1 MQKIYLPS
9 TTTFKLTKQNIVS
22 LINLMQQQFT
32 LYKSNQQ
39 AHNTNLKLLEALK
52 ESKSIRILKRPT
64 YYEGKNTKAE
74 ILKRPTICEGKNTE
88 AELCHFE
95 QHNYACI

>member
-9 TTTFKLTKQNIVS
+9 TTTFKSTEQNIVS

-39 AHNTNLKLLEALK
+39 AQYDTKLKLLEAHK
-52 ESKSIRILKRPT
+52 ESKSIRIPKRSTP
-64 YYEGKNTKAE
+64 
-74 ILKRPTICEGKNTE
+74 
-88 AELCHFE
+88 
-95 QHNYACI
+95 